1 MKKVLLSIVGAVI
14 LFASSAGAASAGA
27 PKLLSAVDEVV
38 GTPYL
43 YGGTTTK
50 GFDCSG
56 FILHIFKQ
64 YDIKLPRTSSEQA
77 KVGTKVNKS
86 DLRVGD
92 LVFFNTSG
100 KGVSHAGVYVGNGK
114 FAHSSSS
121 KGVTITKLSSS
132 YYAKRYVTARRV
144 TTKAQYSKMIGVKLS

>member
-1 MKKVLLSIVGAVI
+1 MVSCLVLLFGGGSA
-14 LFASSAGAASAGA
+14 FASGETKLASEIA
-27 PKLLSAVDEVV
+27 SVY
-38 GTPYL
+38 GTPYK

-56 FILHIFKQ
+56 FVQ
-64 YDIKLPRTSSEQA
+64 YLFGKFDVSVSRSSSSQA
-77 KVGTKVNKS
+77 TEGTEVEKE

-92 LVFFNTSG
+92 LVFFNTNG
-100 KGVSHAGVYVGNGK
+100 KGISHVGVFVGNGK

-121 KGVTITKLSSS
+121 RGVVLSELSES

-144 TTKAQYSKMIGVKLS
+144 LSDEQYEAMMELK

>member
-1 MKKVLLSIVGAVI
+1 MRKRVAAVLSCLMLLIGGGSV
-14 LFASSAGAASAGA
+14 FASPSGTALQQSI
-27 PKLLSAVDEVV
+27 DEVL

-43 YGGTTTK
+43 YGGTTTG

-56 FILHIFKQ
+56 FILHILSQ
-64 YDIKLPRTSSEQA
+64 YDVELPRTSQSQA
-77 KVGTKVNKS
+77 EEGTEVQTE
-86 DLRVGD
+86 DLRIGD

-100 KGVSHAGVYVGNGK
+100 KGVSHAGIYVGDGQ

-121 KGVTITKLSSS
+121 KGVIISSLTEG

-144 TTKAQYSKMIGVKLS
+144 ATDEAFAAMTASE